1 MAVNGFCCWAYSIF
15 KITKISVK
23 MTKFEEL
30 GLDKT
35 LVEALDKLGIK
46 DATEVQSISIPVI
59 LSGKDVVVRSKTGT
73 GKTYAFVLP
82 ILNKLIKEP
91 IDGVKAIILS
101 PTREL
106 AMQTYKSI
114 ESLKNQNIKAVVVY
128 GGVSINPQISNIK
141 KGCNIVIG
149 TPGRILDIIDRG
161 VLNLNKVKFS
171 VIDEADTMLDMG
183 FIDDMNKILDTA
195 PIDKQTLLFSATI
208 PKALSSVIK
217 GHTNNPEFISVGED
231 ESITVKTIEHTYYIT
246 KENRKFQV
254 LLSYLKDMNPG
265 KTIIFSRT
273 KSGANFIQNAL
284 KNSGLNVMLMHGGLT
299 QDKREKVLGNFK
311 NFGEILITTDVLSR
325 GIDIKDIETIV
336 NYDIPENPDVYV
348 HRVGRSARMGK
359 SGKAFNIITENEQE
373 LIYEI
378 EKRDKI
384 KIKEVDFSI
393 EKYSS
398 LASESIRKTIASS
411 DNRGRRFNGSEGERG
426 RSRTGYRGQSHSR
439 YGSSNNRRSGSSNY
453 VYGGNRNHRSSRSNE
468 DR

>member
-1 MAVNGFCCWAYSIF
+1 
-15 KITKISVK
+15 

-149 TPGRILDIIDRG
+149 TPGRILDIIDRR

-453 VYGGNRNHRSSRSNE
+453 VYGGNRNHRNSRSNE